1 MKLLECH
8 LQILS
13 RLIQELLTGGLTHRG
28 LDCTMVCVLLEYAS
42 YGSHMRRRV
51 DLGPWLRRRQERTH
65 RGPVSSYSGLLTEI
79 LTYLCSSSVE
89 TLINYGFEPERTIVL
104 SFGFDEEV
112 SGAQGATA
120 LSEYLLS
127 KYGED
132 GFAMLIDEGGRST

>member
-1 MKLLECH
+1 
-8 LQILS
+8 
-13 RLIQELLTGGLTHRG
+13 
-28 LDCTMVCVLLEYAS
+28 MVCVPLVYANN
-42 YGSHMRRRV
+42 GSHMLRRV
-51 DLGPWLRRRQERTH
+51 DLGPWLCRRQERTH

-89 TLINYGFEPERTIVL
+89 TLINNGFEPERTIVL

-120 LSEYLLS
+120 LSKYLLS